1 MVTGLIWLDVV
12 AAVFGVILVNKFFT
26 KRSSAL
32 PPGPS
37 RLPLLGN
44 LLDMPTSHEWLTFA
58 EWGKKWGMESHVV
71 SLFNLFIDLS
81 VLPGPM
87 TTVSVFGQTMIIV
100 NSAKTANDMMD
111 KKSAI
116 YSDRPVM
123 QMGGELVG
131 WKDTLVLVPYGD
143 RFRNYRKFF
152 HQVIGSNSSVSLFYP
167 TEELETHRF
176 LKSVLKNPD
185 ELVAHIRQ

>member
-1 MVTGLIWLDVV
+1 MITGLIWLDVV
-12 AAVFGVILVNKFFT
+12 ATVFGIILVKKLFT
-26 KRSSAL
+26 KHSSAL

-37 RLPLLGN
+37 KLPILEN
-44 LLDMPTSHEWLTFA
+44 LLDMPTSHEWITFA
-58 EWGKKWGMESHVV
+58 EWGKKWGMELHVV
-71 SLFNLFIDLS
+71 FLFNCSLTS
-81 VLPGPM
+81 VLLGPM
-87 TTVSVFGQTMIIV
+87 TTVSVFGQPMIIV
-100 NSAKTANDMMD
+100 NSAKTAMDMMD
-111 KKSAI
+111 KKSGI

-123 QMGGELVG
+123 PMGGELVG

-167 TEELETHRF
+167 IEELETHRF

-185 ELVAHIRQ
+185 ELVTHIRQ

>member
-1 MVTGLIWLDVV
+1 
-12 AAVFGVILVNKFFT
+12 
-26 KRSSAL
+26 
-32 PPGPS
+32 
-37 RLPLLGN
+37 
-44 LLDMPTSHEWLTFA
+44 
-58 EWGKKWGMESHVV
+58 
-71 SLFNLFIDLS
+71 
-81 VLPGPM
+81 M
-87 TTVSVFGQTMIIV
+87 TTVSVFGQPMIIV
-100 NSAKTANDMMD
+100 NSSKTAMDMMD

-152 HQVIGSNSSVSLFYP
+152 HQVIGSTAAMSLFYP

-176 LKSVLKNPD
+176 LKSVLKTPD
-185 ELVAHIRQ
+185 DLVTHIRQLVVVRSICVSSSFISIEPREQ

>member
-1 MVTGLIWLDVV
+1 MVAGLIWLDVV
-12 AAVFGVILVNKFFT
+12 AAVFGIVLVKKFFT

-37 RLPLLGN
+37 KLPILEN
-44 LLDMPTSHEWLTFA
+44 LLDMPTSHEWITFA
-58 EWGKKWGMESHVV
+58 EWGKKWGMELSCRISP
-71 SLFNLFIDLS
+71 SLQLPIDFS
-81 VLPGPM
+81 VGPM
-87 TTVSVFGQTMIIV
+87 TTVSVFGQPIIV
-100 NSAKTANDMMD
+100 VNSSKTAVDLMD

-123 QMGGELVG
+123 PMGGELVG

-152 HQVIGSNSSVSLFYP
+152 HQVIGSNSSVSLYYP

-176 LKSVLKNPD
+176 LKSVLKAPD
-185 ELVAHIRQ
+185 DLVAHIRQ